1 MATIQ
6 EIQRASCVAPA
17 TLLHTTTKDV
27 EVNGYRI
34 PKNTL
39 MIANLTKFMKDPIVF
54 PDPEKLVPERFLQEE
69 MRDNGAILKLK
80 VGNINE
86 KLIVFIFV

>member
-1 MATIQ
+1 
-6 EIQRASCVAPA
+6 
-17 TLLHTTTKDV
+17 
-27 EVNGYRI
+27 
-34 PKNTL
+34 